1 MVTPGVGTATLCQP
15 KVTETRSPVLH
26 VAPGLRGQSA
36 DFPAPVT
43 TRSHGSQHGDCATL
57 SLRDRGDED
66 DPPPP
71 RCWGFRGCNFI
82 HKTVFPR
89 GICHFSARRW
99 ELCGEQH
106 SQPLATGRG
115 PGGGHLKPGEE
126 SPKDLL

>member
-66 DPPPP
+66 DPPPRVAGASEAVTSFTRQSSHVASVISP
-71 RCWGFRGCNFI
+71 PDAGSSVVSSTANPWQRGEGLVED
-82 HKTVFPR
+82 T
-89 GICHFSARRW
+89 
-99 ELCGEQH
+99 
-106 SQPLATGRG
+106 
-115 PGGGHLKPGEE
+115 
-126 SPKDLL
+126 